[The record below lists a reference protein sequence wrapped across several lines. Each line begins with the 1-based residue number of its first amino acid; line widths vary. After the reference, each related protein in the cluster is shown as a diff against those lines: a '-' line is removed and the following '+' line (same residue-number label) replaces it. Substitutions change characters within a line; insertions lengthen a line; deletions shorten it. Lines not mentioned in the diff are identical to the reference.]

1 MQVVKKENNST
12 VQTESPETGI
22 IDKSKKHVFVKQ
34 HEVIYFGKYDFGTE
48 HIPYTE
54 LDEVYKRK
62 HPKERVM
69 AAAILALDF
78 NDGEYVKKAGKYEFV
93 DMVDDNDIPCSNYIL
108 TKMGNSAVMRG
119 ILTTY
124 PRLIT
129 DSLLDKAKDI
139 IAKIELDFMFKVLGD
154 DMTEFEQSI
163 ANFLS
168 TNEFDANQLGV
179 CAYLPTY
186 YTKEEDKK
194 SVADRSISSKH
205 FGDIGDRVE
214 LVVDI
219 LSTKFLASPQ
229 FGNPGYM
236 VNGITDDDNRVS
248 FFTVNEEIGKTP
260 GVSVKINAKVK
271 AHQKCFFDKDID
283 ETKLN
288 YVKLS

>member
-12 VQTESPETGI
+12 VQTESPETGV
-22 IDKSKKHVFVKQ
+22 IDKSEKHVFVKQ

-229 FGNPGYM
+229 LVIP
-236 VNGITDDDNRVS
+236 VIW
-248 FFTVNEEIGKTP
+248 
-260 GVSVKINAKVK
+260 
-271 AHQKCFFDKDID
+271 
-283 ETKLN
+283 
-288 YVKLS
+288 